1 MEATSAVPG
10 RSRKRQRRENDKN
23 EMLQQQPPLEQ
34 QHECQLQRHRR
45 GRCGRTRTTARR
57 IPVMTSTTAA
67 AALMIA
73 VVSLTCAASAATTLL
88 PPYQQLPE
96 GTEKNTF
103 EYQHNQQYHQ
113 HRHNNGLRGRRERE
127 EGETPFAG
135 TTSTFVS
142 SLKMSDYFHGGS
154 SSSSSSRSLNEDEKR
169 IRAVQP
175 PQPQHRYVMSTSE
188 AEPSH
193 EGGEEE
199 NGHSNSN
206 STHGGDGHSYFDTTM
221 DVVHVGNSRQFQIV
235 FGTFLGLIFVVRS
248 CVCWLLIKYRKHGNL
263 RLTQPTVLT
272 VLVMCGSISIMSCF
286 FLIHNHT
293 TQRFQIDNI
302 LCLLRD
308 PFILAPLTIAGN
320 ILLSRVWRISL
331 LLSPIWDV
339 GTNGGAGRGGM
350 TSLHDADGQSQ
361 PFGERAKRFILYY
374 LTRIADVYGWVV
386 VLCSKGRNARRSNH
400 NKKWKK
406 TVPLEQLFL
415 LTFLLTLPQ
424 LVLQIVNLAVPA
436 FQEELVPLYNE
447 YGDVFVEVRHLCK
460 ADVGHWPTF
469 VGVALT
475 IIPYILTAIV
485 SWYSVDD
492 LPDVFNEAVAYTQS
506 IKVIALVAA
515 ICIPPLCFDSQDNS
529 PDTSVYLVSMLV
541 FAAAMPP
548 CWFLVYP
555 RLKQV
560 MMDPDVEVRS
570 NHIVK
575 HLLRK
580 KTQKPTV
587 ISKSNRED
595 HSKSTKLALTIGKM
609 YEEMGMAQKSI
620 DLFDEAIAV
629 WQSDPNRSNK
639 EKIGGFTMDEIN
651 SFSVIDL
658 DNVINLLVAKGRVNG
673 TYHVADSSGQKH
685 AAHAWLDALEV
696 FEKAPARLQ
705 MDDSSRKTL
714 FPVFSGVWVFILGG
728 KIEAHSNLEVNIAR
742 TFVRES
748 KLNGDPIHYMRALA
762 MIADVEANRKGTGTK
777 KYIKALEN
785 FEKIK
790 DIYDVRE
797 HHADVCSEYGT
808 DRAAQSFS
816 KSTLWL
822 PQLGDKQQRI
832 DETCNHVLD
841 QLIPFMDP
849 ENVLNSFEM
858 LLPIIYTHKLRGETK
873 IVERALET
881 YVMKNYHTYFE
892 SKGKFTPC
900 AEVLKPMSTL
910 LSLCSDP
917 DNFPN
922 IEDAVEWMVQD
933 NSGVPSDFLDNI
945 YMKMCWSML
954 SLTAEVCLRL
964 AERLIKTNGAMNDVR
979 VLVEKGLK
987 LAKQAEKKLTNKK
1000 GHVVYPI
1007 AYAIHGPVYCELK
1020 EVAQRLGITTN
1031 HMNDSIQTINTRS
1044 SNSNSSSAIDPQN
1057 LPPSYFNNL
1066 NGSSAGSLG
1075 SGSGAVSADGS
1086 NNPLRPSSVMIARF
1100 ESNAESKGSS
1110 DSVCSDDGMTEESLN
1125 FSKLRSVSM
1134 LESPDEALENSPE
1147 EEPDVNSDDVAGTET
1162 TSGSSRN

>member
-1 MEATSAVPG
+1 MIS
-10 RSRKRQRRENDKN
+10 
-23 EMLQQQPPLEQ
+23 
-34 QHECQLQRHRR
+34 
-45 GRCGRTRTTARR
+45 
-57 IPVMTSTTAA
+57 TAA
-67 AALMIA
+67 PRATAAFIIMIIAA
-73 VVSLTCAASAATTLL
+73 VVSSLTVFAAASDATTLRLLL
-88 PPYQQLPE
+88 PPESVSE
-96 GTEKNTF
+96 GTEKNSF
-103 EYQHNQQYHQ
+103 EQYQQQYPQ
-113 HRHNNGLRGRRERE
+113 HHHHHHHHHRDYMNKNGQLRGRRERR
-127 EGETPFAG
+127 ETTTPLASG
-135 TTSTFVS
+135 TSSTFV
-142 SLKMSDYFHGGS
+142 S
-154 SSSSSSRSLNEDEKR
+154 SSSSSSSKTTDYFHGN
-169 IRAVQP
+169 
-175 PQPQHRYVMSTSE
+175 
-188 AEPSH
+188 
-193 EGGEEE
+193 GGGG
-199 NGHSNSN
+199 NNNSN
-206 STHGGDGHSYFDTTM
+206 GNRRLNGDENHSSSSHVDETTTTTT
-221 DVVHVGNSRQFQIV
+221 DVVHVGNSRQFQIM
-235 FGTFLGLIFVVRS
+235 FGTFLGLVFVVRTV
-248 CVCWLLIKYRKHGNL
+248 VCWLLIKYRKHANL
-263 RLTQPTVLT
+263 RLIQPTVLT

-293 TQRFQIDNI
+293 TERFEIDNI
-302 LCLLRD
+302 LCLLQD
-308 PFILAPLTIAGN
+308 PFIFTPLTIAGN

-339 GTNGGAGRGGM
+339 GTTHGGGGGAAGGGTA
-350 TSLHDADGQSQ
+350 TSLHDVDGQSQ

-374 LTRIADVYGWVV
+374 LTRIADVYGWLV
-386 VLCSKGRNARRSNH
+386 VLFSKGRNTRRSNH

-424 LVLQIVNLAVPA
+424 LVLQIVNLAVPI
-436 FQEELVPLYNE
+436 FQDKLVPVYNE
-447 YGDVFVEVRHLCK
+447 YGDVFVEVRHICM

-469 VGVALT
+469 LGVALT
-475 IIPYILTAIV
+475 IIPYVLTAIV

-506 IKVIALVAA
+506 SKVIALVAA
-515 ICIPPLCFDSQDNS
+515 ICVPPLCFDRQSNS
-529 PDTSVYLVSMLV
+529 PDTTVYLVSMLI

-548 CWFLVYP
+548 CWFIVYP

-560 MMDPDVEVRS
+560 MADPNVEVRS

-629 WQSDPNRSNK
+629 WQSDPNRANK
-639 EKIGGFTMDEIN
+639 EKIGGFTIDEIN

-705 MDDSSRKTL
+705 MDDNSRKTL

-777 KYIKALEN
+777 KYSKALEN
-785 FEKIK
+785 FEKLK
-790 DIYDVRE
+790 DIYDVHE

-808 DRAAQSFS
+808 DRAGQSFS

-822 PQLGDKQQRI
+822 SQLGDKQQRI

-858 LLPIIYTHKLRGETK
+858 LLPIIYTHKLRGQTK
-873 IVERALET
+873 IVGRAFET
-881 YVMKNYHTYFE
+881 YIMKNYHTYFE

-900 AEVLKPMSTL
+900 AEVLKPMSML

-933 NSGVPSDFLDNI
+933 DNGVPSDFLDNI

-954 SLTAEVCLRL
+954 SLSAEVCLRL
-964 AERLIKTNGAMNDVR
+964 AECLIKTNGAMNDVR
-979 VLVEKGLK
+979 VLIEKGLK
-987 LAKQAEKKLTNKK
+987 LAKEAEKKLTDKK
-1000 GHVVYPI
+1000 GYVVYSI
-1007 AYAIHGPVYCELK
+1007 AYVVHGPVYGKLK
-1020 EVAQRLGITTN
+1020 EVAQRLGISPIS
-1031 HMNDSIQTINTRS
+1031 MNDSIQTINTRS
-1044 SNSNSSSAIDPQN
+1044 SNSNSAIDPQN

-1066 NGSSAGSLG
+1066 NGSSTGSMG
-1075 SGSGAVSADGS
+1075 SGSGVVSADG
-1086 NNPLRPSSVMIARF
+1086 NNTPLRPSSVTIARF
-1100 ESNAESKGSS
+1100 ESNAESRGSS
-1110 DSVCSDDGMTEESLN
+1110 ESVCSDDRMNEESLN
-1125 FSKLRSVSM
+1125 LSKLRSISM
-1134 LESPDEALENSPE
+1134 LEVTDEALENPPE
-1147 EEPDVNSDDVAGTET
+1147 ENPYVKSDDVAGTET
-1162 TSGSSRN
+1162 TSASSRN